1 MKINKGM
8 WYLLTTSAIMQ
19 TVFVLFLL
27 FSSQKAN
34 AEEWLVIQCG
44 FDRIEI
50 RASDYPR
57 GVAMSKDQL
66 CDCLRRRSQRGECSL
81 RKAQSDF
88 YEQQQ
93 RLTEELINSIKPSTV
108 RINK

>member
-1 MKINKGM
+1 MKVTKTE
-8 WYLLTTSAIMQ
+8 WYILSLAAVMQ
-19 TVFVLFLL
+19 AVFVLFLL
-27 FSSQKAN
+27 LSAQEAN

-81 RKAQSDF
+81 RKAQVDF

-93 RLTEELINSIKPSTV
+93 KMTEDLINSIEPSTV
-108 RINK
+108 RISK

>member
-1 MKINKGM
+1 MRISKTE
-8 WYLLTTSAIMQ
+8 WYILAASAVMQ

-27 FSSQKAN
+27 LSAQEAN
-34 AEEWLVIQCG
+34 AEEWLVIQCD

-66 CDCLRRRSQRGECSL
+66 CDCLRRRSRGGECSL
-81 RKAQSDF
+81 RKAQADF
-88 YEQQQ
+88 YSQQQ
-93 RLTEELINSIKPSTV
+93 KMTENLINSIEPSTV
-108 RINK
+108 RISK

>member
-1 MKINKGM
+1 MKLTKTD
-8 WYLLTTSAIMQ
+8 WYILSAVAFYQ
-19 TVFVLFLL
+19 AVFVLFLL
-27 FSSQKAN
+27 FSSQEAN

-66 CDCLRRRSQRGECSL
+66 CDCLRRRSERGECSL
-81 RKAQSDF
+81 RKAQASF

-93 RLTEELINSIKPSTV
+93 KMTEDLINSIEPSTV
-108 RINK
+108 RTSK